1 MSDYR
6 AEVGEMLNAQ
16 TQTETSR
23 KFEMADLVA
32 QQLSGE
38 SYHPVADGMTAEREI
53 QAAMDT
59 ENKQTQ
65 TPLLREEEELKQLTD
80 ENRQMEL
87 ALREKGTQQQKMQEI
102 LCQGHTRRDHANS
115 STRSPIPRF
124 VSKLLAKALEAVARF
139 TPRSHSLQAKQVQTS
154 TGPLTSKLSGR
165 IVKARTRGSDSRSRR
180 RESSMTPGIK
190 SKRR

>member
-1 MSDYR
+1 
-6 AEVGEMLNAQ
+6 MLNAQ

-53 QAAMDT
+53 QAVMDT

-65 TPLLREEEELKQLTD
+65 TPLLREEEELKKLAD

-102 LCQGHTRRDHANS
+102 YNRLEE
-115 STRSPIPRF
+115 
-124 VSKLLAKALEAVARF
+124 KLKHSERMSLRLVA
-139 TPRSHSLQAKQVQTS
+139 
-154 TGPLTSKLSGR
+154 
-165 IVKARTRGSDSRSRR
+165 
-180 RESSMTPGIK
+180 
-190 SKRR
+190 